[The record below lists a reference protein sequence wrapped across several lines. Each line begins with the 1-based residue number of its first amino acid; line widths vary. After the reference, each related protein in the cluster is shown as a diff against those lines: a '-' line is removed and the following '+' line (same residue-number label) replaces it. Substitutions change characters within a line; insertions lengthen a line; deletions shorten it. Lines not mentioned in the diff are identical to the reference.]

1 MNEEEFQKQKIEK
14 REKIDTILAY
24 VILGILVFSIV
35 IITYLKFVKK
45 SDAGD
50 EYTVTYATIS
60 DVASGLNNS
69 NLGVTAA
76 VTDRAINITKDNFD
90 ITVSLINNNE
100 LEFKYSK
107 DNKDMVTSIYK
118 EVLKNLCVFYGNSDS
133 ECTSTVNAINEESNI
148 SGIRFLKDGDNT
160 SVYINILS
168 SISLP
173 DGNKKVYNEETI
185 TDVSFNDYELK
196 MSDVEVTNITVNK
209 NDNNT
214 VFIGNIKNLGSSKYS
229 IKIKLYDKDGKIIRE
244 TSQEYNTENRFE
256 ITFDYNDSLNKDSIV
271 RYSISINR

>member
-1 MNEEEFQKQKIEK
+1 MNEEEFQRQKIEK
-14 REKIDTILAY
+14 REKVDTILAY
-24 VILGILVFSIV
+24 VILGILVLSIV

-45 SDAGD
+45 NDAGD

-69 NLGVTAA
+69 NLGVTAV

-100 LEFKYSK
+100 IEFKYSK
-107 DNKDMVTSIYK
+107 DNKDIVTSIYK
-118 EVLKNLCVFYGNSDS
+118 EVLNNLCTFYGNNDNV
-133 ECTSTVNAINEESNI
+133 CTSTINAINEESNI

-168 SISLP
+168 SIPLP

-229 IKIKLYDKDGKIIRE
+229 IKIKLYDKDGKVIRE

-256 ITFDYNDSLNKDSIV
+256 ITFDYSDSLNKDSIV

>member
-24 VILGILVFSIV
+24 VILGILVFSII

-160 SVYINILS
+160 NVYINILS

-214 VFIGNIKNLGSSKYS
+214 VVVNIVLKLNYMIKMEKLLERLVKN
-229 IKIKLYDKDGKIIRE
+229 IIQKIDLKLLLIIM
-244 TSQEYNTENRFE
+244 
-256 ITFDYNDSLNKDSIV
+256 IV
-271 RYSISINR
+271 

>member
-24 VILGILVFSIV
+24 VILGILVFSII

-107 DNKDMVTSIYK
+107 DNKDMVTSK
-118 EVLKNLCVFYGNSDS
+118 
-133 ECTSTVNAINEESNI
+133 
-148 SGIRFLKDGDNT
+148 
-160 SVYINILS
+160 
-168 SISLP
+168 
-173 DGNKKVYNEETI
+173 
-185 TDVSFNDYELK
+185 
-196 MSDVEVTNITVNK
+196 
-209 NDNNT
+209 
-214 VFIGNIKNLGSSKYS
+214 IG
-229 IKIKLYDKDGKIIRE
+229 RAH
-244 TSQEYNTENRFE
+244 
-256 ITFDYNDSLNKDSIV
+256 V
-271 RYSISINR
+271 

>member
-24 VILGILVFSIV
+24 VILGILVFSII

-160 SVYINILS
+160 NVYINILS

-196 MSDVEVTNITVNK
+196 MSDVEVILLLIKMIIIQYSLVILKILVVVNIVLKLNYMIKMEKLLERLVK
-209 NDNNT
+209 N
-214 VFIGNIKNLGSSKYS
+214 IIQ
-229 IKIKLYDKDGKIIRE
+229 KIDLKLLLIIM
-244 TSQEYNTENRFE
+244 
-256 ITFDYNDSLNKDSIV
+256 IV
-271 RYSISINR
+271 